1 MRAYVAITDGKW
13 FDFLSH
19 LTPAPDEVNFWQ
31 PGPRGAFGALE
42 IAEPI
47 LFKLHRPNDFIVG
60 GGFFSHWTRLPVS
73 LAWEAFEQKN
83 GAESLTAM
91 RVLVDRYRRPKPAP
105 HEDPD
110 IGCLVLLQPFFL
122 PRQNWIPVPEWHPNI
137 VSGKVVDLG
146 TEPWQSVWD
155 HVERFLPSP
164 ELRYSEPKLVR
175 LRLGQGTFRVL
186 VTDAYRRRCAVTGE
200 KVLPVL
206 HAAHIRSY
214 ADGGEHRV
222 DNGLLLRSDLH
233 ILFDKGYITV
243 TPDYRVEVSRRL
255 RTDFNNGEEYLRWRG
270 GAITLP
276 QSTSDRPRPEFLVW
290 HNDHKFIA

>member
-42 IAEPI
+42 LAEPI
-47 LFKLHRPNDFIVG
+47 LFKLHRPYDFIVG

-73 LAWEAFEQKN
+73 LAWEAFERKN

-91 RVLVDRYRRPKPAP
+91 RVLIDRYRRLKPAP

-146 TEPWQSVWD
+146 IEPWQSVWD
-155 HVERFLPSP
+155 HVERFLPSL
-164 ELRYSEPKLVR
+164 ELRYSEPKLVK

-233 ILFDKGYITV
+233 ILFDKGYMTV

-255 RTDFNNGEEYLRWRG
+255 RTDFHNGEEYLRWRG
-270 GAITLP
+270 GNITLP
-276 QSTSDRPRPEFLVW
+276 QSASDRPRPEFLAW
-290 HNDHKFIA
+290 HNEHKFIA